1 MRTRTY
7 QTNYAE
13 LVSLTPYRSTWAWVM
28 AGIAAMAC
36 MPVFFG
42 SHGLN
47 IFSTIF
53 VMAIGILG
61 LNLLTGVTGQISLGH
76 AGFLLIGAY
85 SQAILTTDYHFPT
98 WLAIFLSGVI
108 AALASL
114 VVGVPS
120 LRLKG
125 LYLAITTLAFTFIV
139 RHLVLF
145 AEGITHGSEGMAVEP
160 LKLFG
165 YAIKSDIP
173 FFYVALGMLLL
184 FVALTL
190 NIMRTR
196 IGRAWLAVRDHDI
209 AARAMGIS
217 LMHYKLLA
225 FMVSAFYTGVAG
237 SLVALQTRFINV
249 DTFSILISIEALAMI
264 IVGGMGRIHG
274 ALLGTALIL
283 FLPELLNFGFALAGN
298 RFTTLMADRIYE
310 IKGLMYGVVILL
322 FLRLEPEG
330 LAGIWRKIKRF
341 WVHWP
346 LSQ

>member
-1 MRTRTY
+1 
-7 QTNYAE
+7 
-13 LVSLTPYRSTWAWVM
+13 
-28 AGIAAMAC
+28 
-36 MPVFFG
+36 
-42 SHGLN
+42 
-47 IFSTIF
+47 
-53 VMAIGILG
+53 
-61 LNLLTGVTGQISLGH
+61 
-76 AGFLLIGAY
+76 
-85 SQAILTTDYHFPT
+85 
-98 WLAIFLSGVI
+98 
-108 AALASL
+108 
-114 VVGVPS
+114 
-120 LRLKG
+120 
-125 LYLAITTLAFTFIV
+125 
-139 RHLVLF
+139 
-145 AEGITHGSEGMAVEP
+145 
-160 LKLFG
+160 
-165 YAIKSDIP
+165 
-173 FFYVALGMLLL
+173 
-184 FVALTL
+184 
-190 NIMRTR
+190 MRTR

-283 FLPELLNFGFALAGN
+283 VLPELLNFGFALAGD

>member
-7 QTNYAE
+7 QTSSAG
-13 LVSLTPYRSTWAWVM
+13 VVALTPYRSTWAWAF
-28 AGIAAMAC
+28 AGCAAIACA
-36 MPVFFG
+36 PLVLG

-47 IFSTIF
+47 ILSSIF
-53 VMAIGILG
+53 VMAVGVLG
-61 LNLLTGVTGQISLGH
+61 LNLLSGVAGQISLGH

-85 SQAILTTDYHFPT
+85 AQAILTTDYHLPAV
-98 WLAIFLSGVI
+98 LAIVASGLV

-145 AEGITHGSEGMAVEP
+145 AEGLTHGSEGMVVQP
-160 LKLFG
+160 LNLFG
-165 YAIKSDIP
+165 YAIKSDVP
-173 FFYVALGMLLL
+173 FFYVALGVLVL
-184 FVALTL
+184 FVLVTL
-190 NIMRTR
+190 NIMHSRV
-196 IGRAWLAVRDHDI
+196 GRAWLAVRDHDI
-209 AARAMGIS
+209 AARAMGIN

-225 FMVSAFYTGVAG
+225 FMGSAFYTGVAG
-237 SLVALQTRFINV
+237 ALVALQTRFINV
-249 DTFSILISIEALAMI
+249 DTFSILVSIEALAMI
-264 IVGGMGRIHG
+264 IVGGMGRVHG

-283 FLPELLNFGFALAGN
+283 ILPELLTFAFSLGGD
-298 RFTTLMADRIYE
+298 RVTMLVADRIYE
-310 IKGLMYGVVILL
+310 VKGLMYGVVILA

-330 LAGIWRKIKRF
+330 LAGIWRKTKRF

>member
-7 QTNYAE
+7 QTAYAD
-13 LVSLTPYRSTWAWVM
+13 LVALTPQPSTWAWAL
-28 AGIAAMAC
+28 AGVAAVCLAPMLL
-36 MPVFFG
+36 G

-47 IFSTIF
+47 ILSTIF
-53 VMAIGILG
+53 VLAIGILG
-61 LNLLTGVTGQISLGH
+61 LNLLTGVAGQISLGH
-76 AGFLLIGAY
+76 AAFLLIGAY
-85 SQAILTTDYHFPT
+85 AQAILTTDYHLPG
-98 WLAIFLSGVI
+98 WLAIFASGLV
-108 AALASL
+108 AALSSL
-114 VVGVPS
+114 IVGIPS

-145 AEGITHGSEGMAVEP
+145 AETLTRGSEGMAVEP

-165 YAIKSDIP
+165 YAIKSDVP
-173 FFYVALGMLLL
+173 FFYLALGMLTL
-184 FVALTL
+184 FVVVTL

-196 IGRAWLAVRDHDI
+196 IGRAWLALRDHDI

-237 SLVALQTRFINV
+237 ALVALQTRFINV
-249 DTFSILISIEALAMI
+249 DTFSILISIEALAMV
-264 IVGGMGRIHG
+264 IVGGMGRVHG
-274 ALLGTALIL
+274 ALLGTALIVL
-283 FLPELLNFGFALAGN
+283 LPELLNFGFSLAGN

-330 LAGIWRKIKRF
+330 LAGIWRKVKRF
-341 WVHWP
+341 WVQWP

>member
-1 MRTRTY
+1 MRTKTY
-7 QTNYAE
+7 QINYAD
-13 LVSLTPYRSTWAWVM
+13 LVRLTPHGSTWAWAM
-28 AGIAAMAC
+28 AGIGAIAC
-36 MPVFFG
+36 IPLLLG

-47 IFSTIF
+47 ILSTIF

-61 LNLLTGVTGQISLGH
+61 LNLLTGVAGQISLGH

-85 SQAILTTDYHFPT
+85 SQAILTTDYHLSP
-98 WLAIFLSGVI
+98 WLAIFLSGMFS
-108 AALASL
+108 ALASL

-145 AEGITHGSEGMAVEP
+145 AEGLTHGSEGMAVVP
-160 LKLFG
+160 LNVFG
-165 YAIKSDIP
+165 YAIKSDVP
-173 FFYVALGMLLL
+173 FFYVALIMLSM
-184 FVALTL
+184 FVLLTL
-190 NIMRTR
+190 NIMRSR

-249 DTFSILISIEALAMI
+249 DTFSILISIEALAII

-274 ALLGTALIL
+274 ALLGTTLIL
-283 FLPELLNFGFALAGN
+283 MLPELLNFGFALAGD

>member
-1 MRTRTY
+1 MRTQTY
-7 QTNYAE
+7 KTNYAD
-13 LVSLTPYRSTWAWVM
+13 LVALTPHASNWAWALMGLLIV
-28 AGIAAMAC
+28 ASAPLIL
-36 MPVFFG
+36 G

-47 IFSTIF
+47 ILSVIF

-61 LNLLTGVTGQISLGH
+61 LNLLTGVTGLISLGH

-85 SQAILTTDYHFPT
+85 SQAILTTDYHLPA
-98 WLAIFLSGVI
+98 WLAIFASGLV
-108 AALASL
+108 AAIASL

-139 RHLVLF
+139 RHMVLF
-145 AEGITHGSEGMAVEP
+145 AENITRGSEGMAVEP
-160 LKLFG
+160 LKISG
-165 YAIKSDIP
+165 YSIKSDMP
-173 FFYVALGMLLL
+173 FFYVALVMLVFFILI
-184 FVALTL
+184 TL
-190 NIMRTR
+190 NIMRSR

-209 AARAMGIS
+209 AARAMGIN
-217 LMHYKLLA
+217 LMRYKLLA

-237 SLVALQTRFINV
+237 SLVALQTRYINV

-264 IVGGMGRIHG
+264 IVGGMGRVHG
-274 ALLGTALIL
+274 ALLGTVLIL
-283 FLPELLNFGFALAGN
+283 LLPELLNFSFSLAGD
-298 RFTTLMADRIYE
+298 RFITLMADRIYE

-330 LAGIWRKIKRF
+330 LAGIWRKAKRF
-341 WVHWP
+341 WVQWP

>member
-7 QTNYAE
+7 ETSYVDLTA
-13 LVSLTPYRSTWAWVM
+13 LTPHLSNWGWAAVGL
-28 AGIAAMAC
+28 AVIACA
-36 MPVFFG
+36 PLLFG

-47 IFSTIF
+47 ILSTIF
-53 VMAIGILG
+53 VMAVGILG

-76 AGFLLIGAY
+76 AAFLLIGAY
-85 SQAILTTDYHFPT
+85 AQAILTTDYGFPA
-98 WLAIFLSGVI
+98 WLAIIGSGFV
-108 AALASL
+108 AAIASL

-139 RHLVLF
+139 RHVVLF
-145 AEGITHGSEGMAVEP
+145 AEKLTRGSEGMAVKP
-160 LKLFG
+160 LNLAG
-165 YAIKSDIP
+165 YEVKGDLP
-173 FFYVALGMLLL
+173 FFYVAL
-184 FVALTL
+184 FVVVVAILVTL
-190 NIMRTR
+190 NIMRSR

-209 AARAMGIS
+209 AAQAMGIS
-217 LMHYKLLA
+217 LMRYKLLA

-249 DTFSILISIEALAMI
+249 DSFSILISIEALAII
-264 IVGGMGRIHG
+264 IVGGMGRVHG
-274 ALLGTALIL
+274 ALLGTVLIVL
-283 FLPELLNFGFALAGN
+283 LPEALTFAFGFAGQRLTG
-298 RFTTLMADRIYE
+298 LMENRIYE
-310 IKGLMYGVVILL
+310 IKGLLYGVVILL

-330 LAGIWRKIKRF
+330 LAGIWRKTKRF

>member
-1 MRTRTY
+1 MRTKTY
-7 QTNYAE
+7 QTNYAD
-13 LVSLTPYRSTWAWVM
+13 LVRLTPHGSTWVWAM
-28 AGIAAMAC
+28 AGIGAIAC
-36 MPVFFG
+36 IPLLLG

-47 IFSTIF
+47 ILSTIF

-61 LNLLTGVTGQISLGH
+61 LNLLTGVAGQISLGH

-85 SQAILTTDYHFPT
+85 SQAILTTDYHLSP
-98 WLAIFLSGVI
+98 WLAIFLSGVFS
-108 AALASL
+108 ALASL

-145 AEGITHGSEGMAVEP
+145 AEGLTHGSEGMAVVP
-160 LKLFG
+160 LNVFG
-165 YAIKSDIP
+165 YAIKSDVP
-173 FFYVALGMLLL
+173 FFYVALIILLV
-184 FVALTL
+184 FVLLTL
-190 NIMRTR
+190 NIMRSR

-249 DTFSILISIEALAMI
+249 DTFSILISIEALAII

-283 FLPELLNFGFALAGN
+283 MLPELLNFGFALAGD

-330 LAGIWRKIKRF
+330 LAGIWRKMKRF

>member
-7 QTNYAE
+7 KTAYAD
-13 LVSLTPYRSTWAWVM
+13 LVALTPHRSTWAWAA
-28 AGIAAMAC
+28 AGLLLLTCA
-36 MPVFFG
+36 PLVLG
-42 SHGLN
+42 SHGLG
-47 IFSTIF
+47 ILSAIF

-85 SQAILTTDYHFPT
+85 AQAVLTTDYHLPA
-98 WLAIFLSGVI
+98 WLAIFASGAV
-108 AALASL
+108 AAIASL

-145 AEGITHGSEGMAVEP
+145 AENITRGSEGMAVEP
-160 LKLFG
+160 LVLLG
-165 YAIKSDIP
+165 YAVKSDRP
-173 FFYVALGMLLL
+173 FFYVALAMLVL
-184 FVALTL
+184 FVLLTL
-190 NIMRTR
+190 NLMRSR

-237 SLVALQTRFINV
+237 ALVALQTRYINV

-264 IVGGMGRIHG
+264 IVGGMGRVHG

-283 FLPELLNFGFALAGN
+283 LLPELLNFGFSLAGD
-298 RFTTLMADRIYE
+298 RFTTLMSDRIYE

-330 LAGIWRKIKRF
+330 LAGIWRKVKRF

>member
-1 MRTRTY
+1 MRTRTFK
-7 QTNYAE
+7 TSYAE
-13 LVSLTPYRSTWAWVM
+13 LVALTPHRSNWIWAL
-28 AGIAAMAC
+28 AGLVFMAC
-36 MPVFFG
+36 APLGLG
-42 SHGLN
+42 SHGLS
-47 IFSTIF
+47 ILAAIF
-53 VMAIGILG
+53 VMSIGVLG
-61 LNLLTGVTGQISLGH
+61 LNLLTGVTGLISLGH

-85 SQAILTTDYHFPT
+85 AQAILTTDLHWPA
-98 WLAIFLSGVI
+98 WLAIAMSGLA

-145 AEGITHGSEGMAVEP
+145 AESLTRGSEGMPVEP
-160 LKLFG
+160 LVIGTWVVKTDVSFYFFALF
-165 YAIKSDIP
+165 
-173 FFYVALGMLLL
+173 MLLV
-184 FVALTL
+184 FVGFTL
-190 NIMRTR
+190 NLMRSR

-217 LMHYKLLA
+217 LMRYKLLA

-237 SLVALQTRFINV
+237 ALVALQTRYINV
-249 DTFSILISIEALAMI
+249 DTFSVLISIEALAMV

-274 ALLGTALIL
+274 ALMGTALVL
-283 FLPELLNFGFALAGN
+283 LLPELLNFAFSLAGD
-298 RFTTLMADRIYE
+298 RFTSLMADRIYE
-310 IKGLMYGVVILL
+310 VKGLLYGVVILL

-330 LAGIWRKIKRF
+330 LAGIWRKTKRF

>member
-1 MRTRTY
+1 M
-7 QTNYAE
+7 
-13 LVSLTPYRSTWAWVM
+13 
-28 AGIAAMAC
+28 
-36 MPVFFG
+36 
-42 SHGLN
+42 
-47 IFSTIF
+47 FS
-53 VMAIGILG
+53 
-61 LNLLTGVTGQISLGH
+61 
-76 AGFLLIGAY
+76 
-85 SQAILTTDYHFPT
+85 
-98 WLAIFLSGVI
+98 
-108 AALASL
+108 ALASL

-145 AEGITHGSEGMAVEP
+145 AEGLTHGSEGMAVVP
-160 LKLFG
+160 LNVFG
-165 YAIKSDIP
+165 YAIKSDVP
-173 FFYVALGMLLL
+173 FFYVALIILLV
-184 FVALTL
+184 FVLLTL
-190 NIMRTR
+190 NIMRSR

-249 DTFSILISIEALAMI
+249 DTFSILISIEALAII

-283 FLPELLNFGFALAGN
+283 MLPELLNFGFALAGD

-330 LAGIWRKIKRF
+330 LAGIWRKMKRF

>member
-1 MRTRTY
+1 MRTQTY
-7 QTNYAE
+7 KTNYAE
-13 LVSLTPYRSTWAWVM
+13 LVALTAHASNWAWALMGLLIV
-28 AGIAAMAC
+28 AC
-36 MPVFFG
+36 APLILG

-47 IFSTIF
+47 ILSVIF

-61 LNLLTGVTGQISLGH
+61 LNLLTGVTGLISLGH

-85 SQAILTTDYHFPT
+85 SQAILTTDYHFPA
-98 WLAIFLSGVI
+98 WLAIFASGLV

-114 VVGVPS
+114 VVGIPS

-139 RHLVLF
+139 RHIVLF
-145 AEGITHGSEGMAVEP
+145 AESITRGSEGMAVEP
-160 LKLFG
+160 LKILG
-165 YAIKSDIP
+165 YAIKSDMP
-173 FFYVALGMLLL
+173 FFYVALIMLVFFIL
-184 FVALTL
+184 
-190 NIMRTR
+190 MR
-196 IGRAWLAVRDHDI
+196 
-209 AARAMGIS
+209 
-217 LMHYKLLA
+217 YKLLA

-237 SLVALQTRFINV
+237 SLVALQTRYINV

-264 IVGGMGRIHG
+264 IVGGMGRVHG
-274 ALLGTALIL
+274 ALLGTVLIL
-283 FLPELLNFGFALAGN
+283 LLPELLNFSFSIAGD

-330 LAGIWRKIKRF
+330 LAGIWRKAKRF

>member
-1 MRTRTY
+1 MRTQTY
-7 QTNYAE
+7 KTNYAE
-13 LVSLTPYRSTWAWVM
+13 LVALTPHASNWAWALMGLLIV
-28 AGIAAMAC
+28 AC
-36 MPVFFG
+36 APLILG

-47 IFSTIF
+47 ILSVIF

-61 LNLLTGVTGQISLGH
+61 LNLLTGVTGLISLGH

-85 SQAILTTDYHFPT
+85 SQAILTTDYHFPA
-98 WLAIFLSGVI
+98 WLAIFASGLV

-114 VVGVPS
+114 VVGIPS

-139 RHLVLF
+139 RHIVLF
-145 AEGITHGSEGMAVEP
+145 AENITRGSEGMAVEP
-160 LKLFG
+160 LKILG
-165 YAIKSDIP
+165 YAIKSDMP
-173 FFYVALGMLLL
+173 FFYVALIMLVFFILI
-184 FVALTL
+184 TL
-190 NIMRTR
+190 NIMRSR

-209 AARAMGIS
+209 AARAMGIN
-217 LMHYKLLA
+217 LMRYKLLA

-237 SLVALQTRFINV
+237 SLVALQTRYINV

-264 IVGGMGRIHG
+264 IVGGMGRVHG
-274 ALLGTALIL
+274 ALLGTVLIL
-283 FLPELLNFGFALAGN
+283 LLPELLNFSFSIAGD

-330 LAGIWRKIKRF
+330 LAGIWRKAKRF

>member
-1 MRTRTY
+1 MRTKTY
-7 QTNYAE
+7 QTVYPD
-13 LVSLTPYRSTWAWVM
+13 LVALTPHRATWVWTS
-28 AGIAAMAC
+28 IALIATTC
-36 MPVFFG
+36 VPLVLG

-47 IFSTIF
+47 ILSTIF

-61 LNLLTGVTGQISLGH
+61 LNLLTGVAGQISLGH

-85 SQAILTTDYHFPT
+85 AQAILTTDYHLPA
-98 WLAIFLSGVI
+98 WLAIFASGLV

-145 AEGITHGSEGMAVEP
+145 AENSTRGSEGMAVAP
-160 LKLFG
+160 LNLMGFSV
-165 YAIKSDIP
+165 KSDVP
-173 FFYVALGMLLL
+173 FFYVALAMLAL
-184 FVALTL
+184 FVLVTL

-209 AARAMGIS
+209 AARAMGIN
-217 LMHYKLLA
+217 LMRYKLLA

-237 SLVALQTRFINV
+237 SLVALQTRYINV

-264 IVGGMGRIHG
+264 IVGGMGRVHG

-283 FLPELLNFGFALAGN
+283 MLPELLNFGFTLAGPG
-298 RFTTLMADRIYE
+298 FTTLMADRIYE

-330 LAGIWRKIKRF
+330 LAGIWRKVKRF

>member
-1 MRTRTY
+1 MRTKTY
-7 QTNYAE
+7 QTNYAD
-13 LVSLTPYRSTWAWVM
+13 LVRLTPHGSTWVWAM
-28 AGIAAMAC
+28 AGIGSIAC
-36 MPVFFG
+36 IPLLLG

-47 IFSTIF
+47 ILSTIF

-61 LNLLTGVTGQISLGH
+61 LNLLTGVAGQISLGH

-85 SQAILTTDYHFPT
+85 SQAILTTDYHLSP
-98 WLAIFLSGVI
+98 WLAIFLSGMFS
-108 AALASL
+108 ALASL

-145 AEGITHGSEGMAVEP
+145 AEGLTHGSEGMAVVP
-160 LKLFG
+160 LNVFG
-165 YAIKSDIP
+165 YAIKSDVP
-173 FFYVALGMLLL
+173 FFYVALIILLV
-184 FVALTL
+184 FVLLTL
-190 NIMRTR
+190 NIMRSR

-249 DTFSILISIEALAMI
+249 DTFSILISIEALAII

-283 FLPELLNFGFALAGN
+283 MLPELLNFGFALAGD

-330 LAGIWRKIKRF
+330 LAGIWRKMKRF

>member
-1 MRTRTY
+1 MRTKTY
-7 QTNYAE
+7 QINYAD
-13 LVSLTPYRSTWAWVM
+13 LVRLTPHGSTWVWAM
-28 AGIAAMAC
+28 AGIGAIAC
-36 MPVFFG
+36 LPLLLG

-47 IFSTIF
+47 ILSTIF
-53 VMAIGILG
+53 VMAFGILG
-61 LNLLTGVTGQISLGH
+61 LNLLTGVAGQISLGH

-85 SQAILTTDYHFPT
+85 SQAILTTDYHLSP
-98 WLAIFLSGVI
+98 WLAIFLSGMFS
-108 AALASL
+108 ALASL

-145 AEGITHGSEGMAVEP
+145 AEGLTHGSEGMAVVP
-160 LKLFG
+160 LNVFG
-165 YAIKSDIP
+165 YAIKSDVP
-173 FFYVALGMLLL
+173 FFYVALIILLV
-184 FVALTL
+184 FVLLTL
-190 NIMRTR
+190 NIMRSR

-249 DTFSILISIEALAMI
+249 DTFSILISIEALAII

-283 FLPELLNFGFALAGN
+283 MLPELLNFGFALAGD

-330 LAGIWRKIKRF
+330 LAGIWRKMKRF

>member
-1 MRTRTY
+1 MRTKTY
-7 QTNYAE
+7 KTTYAD
-13 LVSLTPYRSTWAWVM
+13 LVALTPYGSTWAWSLLGLLVV
-28 AGIAAMAC
+28 AAA
-36 MPVFFG
+36 PLVLG
-42 SHGLN
+42 SHGLG
-47 IFSTIF
+47 ILSAMF
-53 VMAIGILG
+53 VMSIGILG
-61 LNLLTGVTGQISLGH
+61 LNLLTGVAGQISLGH

-85 SQAILTTDYHFPT
+85 AQAILTTDYHLPV
-98 WLAIFLSGVI
+98 WLAIYVSGLV
-108 AALASL
+108 AATASL

-139 RHLVLF
+139 RHVVLF
-145 AEGITHGSEGMAVEP
+145 AESITRGSEGMSVPP
-160 LKLFG
+160 LNLFG
-165 YAIKSDIP
+165 YAVKDDRSY
-173 FFYVALGMLLL
+173 FYVALAAMVL
-184 FVALTL
+184 FILFTL
-190 NIMRTR
+190 NIMRSP

-209 AARAMGIS
+209 AARAMGIN

-225 FMVSAFYTGVAG
+225 FMISAFYTGVAG
-237 SLVALQTRFINV
+237 ALVALQTRYINV

-264 IVGGMGRIHG
+264 IVGGMGRVHG
-274 ALLGTALIL
+274 ALMGTALIL
-283 FLPELLNFGFALAGN
+283 LLPELLNFGFSLAGD

-330 LAGIWRKIKRF
+330 LAGIWRKVKRF

>member
-1 MRTRTY
+1 MRTKTY
-7 QTNYAE
+7 QINYAD
-13 LVSLTPYRSTWAWVM
+13 LVRLTPHGSTWVWAM
-28 AGIAAMAC
+28 AGIGAIAC
-36 MPVFFG
+36 LPLLLG

-47 IFSTIF
+47 ILSTIF

-61 LNLLTGVTGQISLGH
+61 LNLLTGVAGQISLGH

-85 SQAILTTDYHFPT
+85 SQAILTTDYHLSP
-98 WLAIFLSGVI
+98 WLAIFLSGMFS
-108 AALASL
+108 ALASL

-145 AEGITHGSEGMAVEP
+145 AEGLTHGSEGMAVVP
-160 LKLFG
+160 LNVFG
-165 YAIKSDIP
+165 YAIKSDVP
-173 FFYVALGMLLL
+173 FFYVALIILLV
-184 FVALTL
+184 FVLLTL
-190 NIMRTR
+190 NIMRSR

-249 DTFSILISIEALAMI
+249 DTFSILISIEALAII

-283 FLPELLNFGFALAGN
+283 MLPELLNFGFALAGD

-330 LAGIWRKIKRF
+330 LAGIWRKMKRF

>member
-1 MRTRTY
+1 MRTKTY
-7 QTNYAE
+7 QTNYAD
-13 LVSLTPYRSTWAWVM
+13 LVRLTPHGSTWVWAM
-28 AGIAAMAC
+28 AGIGAIAC
-36 MPVFFG
+36 LPLLLG

-47 IFSTIF
+47 ILSTIF

-61 LNLLTGVTGQISLGH
+61 LNLLTGVAGQISLGH

-85 SQAILTTDYHFPT
+85 SQAILTTDYHLSP
-98 WLAIFLSGVI
+98 WLAIFLSGMFS
-108 AALASL
+108 ALASL

-145 AEGITHGSEGMAVEP
+145 AEGLTHGSEGMAVVP
-160 LKLFG
+160 LNVFG
-165 YAIKSDIP
+165 YAIKSDVP
-173 FFYVALGMLLL
+173 FFYVALIILLV
-184 FVALTL
+184 FVLLTL
-190 NIMRTR
+190 NIMRSR

-249 DTFSILISIEALAMI
+249 DTFSILISIEALAII

-283 FLPELLNFGFALAGN
+283 MLPELLNFGFALAGD

-330 LAGIWRKIKRF
+330 LAGIWRKMKRL

>member
-1 MRTRTY
+1 MRTKTY
-7 QTNYAE
+7 QTNYAD
-13 LVSLTPYRSTWAWVM
+13 LVRLTPHGSTWVWAM
-28 AGIAAMAC
+28 AGIVAIAC
-36 MPVFFG
+36 LPLLLG

-47 IFSTIF
+47 ILSTIF

-61 LNLLTGVTGQISLGH
+61 LNLLTGVAGQISLGH

-85 SQAILTTDYHFPT
+85 SQAILTTDYHLSP
-98 WLAIFLSGVI
+98 WLAIFLSGVFS
-108 AALASL
+108 ALASL

-145 AEGITHGSEGMAVEP
+145 AEGLTHGSEGMAVVP
-160 LKLFG
+160 LNVFG
-165 YAIKSDIP
+165 YAIKSDVP
-173 FFYVALGMLLL
+173 FFYVALIILLV
-184 FVALTL
+184 FVLLTL
-190 NIMRTR
+190 NIMRSR

-249 DTFSILISIEALAMI
+249 DTFSILISIEALAII

-283 FLPELLNFGFALAGN
+283 MLPELLNFGFALAGD

-330 LAGIWRKIKRF
+330 LAGIWRKMKRF

>member
-1 MRTRTY
+1 
-7 QTNYAE
+7 
-13 LVSLTPYRSTWAWVM
+13 
-28 AGIAAMAC
+28 
-36 MPVFFG
+36 
-42 SHGLN
+42 
-47 IFSTIF
+47 
-53 VMAIGILG
+53 MAIGILG
-61 LNLLTGVTGQISLGH
+61 LNLLTGVAGQISLGH

-85 SQAILTTDYHFPT
+85 SQAILTTDYHLSP
-98 WLAIFLSGVI
+98 WLAIFLSGMFS
-108 AALASL
+108 ALASL

-145 AEGITHGSEGMAVEP
+145 AEGLTHGSEGMAVVP
-160 LKLFG
+160 LNVFG
-165 YAIKSDIP
+165 YAIKSDVP
-173 FFYVALGMLLL
+173 FFYVALIMLSM
-184 FVALTL
+184 FVLLTL
-190 NIMRTR
+190 NIMRSR

-249 DTFSILISIEALAMI
+249 DTFSILISIEALAII

-283 FLPELLNFGFALAGN
+283 MLPELLNFGFALAGD

>member
-1 MRTRTY
+1 MRTKTY
-7 QTNYAE
+7 QTNYAD
-13 LVSLTPYRSTWAWVM
+13 LVRLTPHGSTWVWAM
-28 AGIAAMAC
+28 AGIGSIAC
-36 MPVFFG
+36 IPLLLG

-47 IFSTIF
+47 ILSTIF

-61 LNLLTGVTGQISLGH
+61 LNLLTGVAGQISLGH

-85 SQAILTTDYHFPT
+85 SQAILTTDYHLSP
-98 WLAIFLSGVI
+98 WLAIFLSGVFS
-108 AALASL
+108 ALASL

-145 AEGITHGSEGMAVEP
+145 AEGLTHGSEGMAVVP
-160 LKLFG
+160 LNVFG
-165 YAIKSDIP
+165 YAIKSDVP
-173 FFYVALGMLLL
+173 FFYVALIMLSM
-184 FVALTL
+184 FVLLTL
-190 NIMRTR
+190 NIMRSR
-196 IGRAWLAVRDHDI
+196 IGRAWLALRDHDI

-249 DTFSILISIEALAMI
+249 DTFSILISIEALAII

-283 FLPELLNFGFALAGN
+283 MLPELLNFGFALAGD

-330 LAGIWRKIKRF
+330 LAGIWRKMKRF

>member
-1 MRTRTY
+1 MRTKTY
-7 QTNYAE
+7 QTNYAD
-13 LVSLTPYRSTWAWVM
+13 LVRLTPHGSTWVWAM
-28 AGIAAMAC
+28 AGIGAIAC
-36 MPVFFG
+36 LPLLLG

-47 IFSTIF
+47 ILSTIF

-61 LNLLTGVTGQISLGH
+61 LNLLTGVAGQISLGH

-85 SQAILTTDYHFPT
+85 SQAILTTDYHLSP
-98 WLAIFLSGVI
+98 WLAIFLSGMFS
-108 AALASL
+108 ALASL

-145 AEGITHGSEGMAVEP
+145 AEGLTHGSEGMAVVP
-160 LKLFG
+160 LNVFG
-165 YAIKSDIP
+165 YAIKSDVP
-173 FFYVALGMLLL
+173 FFYVALIILLV
-184 FVALTL
+184 FVLLTL
-190 NIMRTR
+190 NIMRSR

-249 DTFSILISIEALAMI
+249 DTFSILISIEALAII

-283 FLPELLNFGFALAGN
+283 MLPELLNFGFALAGD

-330 LAGIWRKIKRF
+330 LAGIWRKMKRF

>member
-7 QTNYAE
+7 QTSYAD
-13 LVSLTPYRSTWAWVM
+13 LVALTPNRSTWWWAL
-28 AGIAAMAC
+28 AGLAGVAC
-36 MPVFFG
+36 APLVFG
-42 SHGLN
+42 SHGLSML
-47 IFSTIF
+47 STMF
-53 VMAIGILG
+53 LMSIGVLG
-61 LNLLTGVTGQISLGH
+61 LNLLSGVAGQISLGH
-76 AGFLLIGAY
+76 AAFLLIGAY
-85 SQAILTTDYHFPT
+85 AQAILTTDYHVPG
-98 WLAIFLSGVI
+98 WLAIFLSGLV

-139 RHLVLF
+139 RHVVLF
-145 AEGITHGSEGMAVEP
+145 AEKLTRGSEGMPVEP
-160 LKLFG
+160 LRLLG
-165 YAIKSDIP
+165 QAIKSDVP
-173 FFYVALGMLLL
+173 FFYVALALLVL
-184 FVALTL
+184 FVLITL
-190 NIMRTR
+190 NIMRSR

-237 SLVALQTRFINV
+237 SLIALQTRFINV

-274 ALLGTALIL
+274 ALLGTALIVM
-283 FLPELLNFGFALAGN
+283 LPELLNFGFSLAGSN
-298 RFTTLMADRIYE
+298 FTNLMADRIYE

-330 LAGIWRKIKRF
+330 LAGIWRKVKRF

>member
-1 MRTRTY
+1 
-7 QTNYAE
+7 
-13 LVSLTPYRSTWAWVM
+13 
-28 AGIAAMAC
+28 
-36 MPVFFG
+36 
-42 SHGLN
+42 
-47 IFSTIF
+47 
-53 VMAIGILG
+53 MAIGILG

>member
-7 QTNYAE
+7 QTDYAE
-13 LVSLTPYRSTWAWVM
+13 LVTLTSHRSTWVWTLL
-28 AGIAAMAC
+28 GIAAVAC
-36 MPVFFG
+36 MPLMLG

-47 IFSTIF
+47 MLSTIF

-61 LNLLTGVTGQISLGH
+61 LNLLTGVAGQISLGH

-85 SQAILTTDYHFPT
+85 AQAILTTDYHLPT
-98 WLAIFLSGVI
+98 WLAMGLSGLI

-145 AEGITHGSEGMAVEP
+145 AEDFTHGSEGMAVEP
-160 LKLFG
+160 LRFFG
-165 YAIKSDIP
+165 YVIKSDVP
-173 FFYVALGMLLL
+173 FFYVALVMLLV
-184 FVALTL
+184 FVLLTL
-190 NIMRTR
+190 NLMRTR

-283 FLPELLNFGFALAGN
+283 VLPELLNFGFALAGD

-341 WVHWP
+341 WVNWP